1 MHAET
6 DTYLMQIWLWI
17 YAGLL
22 NTKQTTPGW
31 NESIQKYFRAMYLHL
46 SIVPVTL
53 CNVVNCNWWNKDAGD
68 TKRNIAND
76 ILKRQNNWNLMW
88 LIVMDVDIHKLDEMI
103 RFKYLYLCCINCPI
117 LEDKDVFYSATDS
130 IEECSLL
137 NQQM

>member
-17 YAGLL
+17 YAVLL

-31 NESIQKYFRAMYLHL
+31 NESIQKYFLAMYFHL
-46 SIVPVTL
+46 TIVLVTL

-88 LIVMDVDIHKLDEMI
+88 VIVRGLDINVFDKM
-103 RFKYLYLCCINCPI
+103 NNI
-117 LEDKDVFYSATDS
+117 LFSSWYYVV
-130 IEECSLL
+130 
-137 NQQM
+137 